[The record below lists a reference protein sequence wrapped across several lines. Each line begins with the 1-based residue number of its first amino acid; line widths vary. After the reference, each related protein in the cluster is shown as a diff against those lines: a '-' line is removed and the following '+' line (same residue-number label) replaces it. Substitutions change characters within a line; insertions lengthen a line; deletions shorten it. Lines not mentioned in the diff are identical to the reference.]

1 MKYDLHIHTKYSS
14 DGVLEPARIV
24 KIAMKAGLRGIAVT
38 DHNTIRGGLEAK
50 NYETD
55 NFKVIVGSEIKTNRG
70 EILGL
75 FLSREVKPGDA
86 EQVIFDI
93 KDQGGIVIVP
103 HPFDKMRHAAFRPEE
118 GDAKFIDAIEVY
130 NSRCLFQSYNE
141 KAREFARR
149 NNLPIVA
156 GSDAHFANEIGNAG
170 IITELE
176 DIREAVIKNNVKIF
190 GRRTWLINHVGTKAF
205 KIWQMERL
213 SIIREGSICI

>member
-24 KIAMKAGLRGIAVT
+24 TIAMKAGLRGIAVT

-50 NYETD
+50 NYETG
-55 NFKVIVGSEIKTNRG
+55 NFKVIVGSEIKTDRG

-103 HPFDKMRHAAFRPEE
+103 HPFDKMRHSAFRPEE

-190 GRRTWLINHVGTKAF
+190 GKRTRPINHLGTKAF
-205 KIWQMERL
+205 KIWQRWAGPANGKKGE
-213 SIIREGSICI
+213 